1 VRLVSFCPA
10 SSVAKKGAP
19 HVISAALD
27 TFASYTVGEIMIAA
41 VLATLV
47 VVLFGGG
54 GKSA

>member
-1 VRLVSFCPA
+1 
-10 SSVAKKGAP
+10 
-19 HVISAALD
+19 VISAALD

-41 VLATLV
+41 LLATLV